1 MALKLKKWDVTEHM
15 DNEEYISEYL
25 KAAFESGDI
34 SEITRALGDVA
45 RARNMTE
52 LAEKM
57 GISRQGLYKTLSE
70 NGNPEFAT
78 IQKLITALGLQMS
91 IIAPSKTVRM
101 RVSSVSR
108 G

>member
-1 MALKLKKWDVTEHM
+1 MGIKLKKWDVTEHM

-25 KAAFESGDI
+25 KAAFESGET
-34 SEITRALGDVA
+34 SEIIRALSDVA
-45 RARNMTE
+45 RARNMTD

-91 IIAPSKTVRM
+91 IIIPAKHSG
-101 RVSSVSR
+101 SR
-108 G
+108 ASMLT

>member
-1 MALKLKKWDVTEHM
+1 MAIKLKKWDVTGHM
-15 DNEEYISEYL
+15 DNKEYISEYL
-25 KAAFESGDI
+25 KAAFESG
-34 SEITRALGDVA
+34 EITEIIRALSDVA

-78 IQKLITALGLQMS
+78 VQKLITALGLQMS
-91 IIAPSKTVRM
+91 IIAPTKTVR
-101 RVSSVSR
+101 RKQVTASL
-108 G
+108 

>member
-1 MALKLKKWDVTEHM
+1 MGIKLKKWDVTEHM

-25 KAAFESGDI
+25 KAAFESGNT
-34 SEITRALGDVA
+34 SEITRALSDVA
-45 RARNMTE
+45 HARNMTG

-91 IIAPSKTVRM
+91 IVVPAKHIAK
-101 RVSSVSR
+101 RVSSIS
-108 G
+108 